1 METNQDFAAPCGL
14 YCGVCAIYIAHRDD
28 NQKLKQGLVDLYQ
41 GKTPDMGTLPGSE
54 NLTTADIQC
63 QGCLSDQPFVY
74 CRQCKIKDCTEEKGY
89 SGCHQCGDFP
99 CGLIDGFPMAVGKK
113 VILRATAHRRE
124 VGTEKWMQD
133 EEARYVC
140 PQCGNKVF
148 RGAFKCN
155 QCQTA
160 LDLD

>member
-28 NQKLKQGLVDLYQ
+28 NQRLKQGLVNLYQ

-54 NLTTADIQC
+54 NLTTEDIKC
-63 QGCLSDQPFVY
+63 QGCMSDEPFAY
-74 CRQCKIKDCTEEKGY
+74 CRQCKIKDCTQEKGY
-89 SGCHQCGDFP
+89 SGCHQCDEFP
-99 CGLIDGFPMAVGKK
+99 CEHIDNFPMAVGKK
-113 VILRATAHRRE
+113 VILRATADRRE
-124 VGTEKWMQD
+124 VGTEQWMQD

-148 RGAFKCN
+148 RGAFKCT
-155 QCQTA
+155 QCHTA